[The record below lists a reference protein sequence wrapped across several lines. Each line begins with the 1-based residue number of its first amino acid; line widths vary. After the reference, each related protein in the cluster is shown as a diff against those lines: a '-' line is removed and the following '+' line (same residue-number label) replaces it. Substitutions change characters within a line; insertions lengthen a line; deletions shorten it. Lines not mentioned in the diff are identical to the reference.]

1 MTTVTLPT
9 AAGGTH
15 PSAIST
21 HNYGVTGRR
30 VLRSEWTKFWSVRS
44 PSWTLLVAVALTV
57 GLGAVFSAVR
67 ASQHASMS
75 AHELAT
81 FNATATS
88 LSGMAIAELAIGVL
102 GVLVVTG
109 EYATGMIR
117 SSLTVVPKRLSVLW
131 SKIGIASAVSLGV
144 MLVASFGAFFLG
156 QALLSAHG
164 LNTTLGAPGVLR
176 SVVGA
181 GLSVSVIAVLG
192 LGLGALLRNTAAAIS
207 TFVGVFFVLPPLL
220 ALLPGSLSTDIT
232 PYVPSNAAAAL
243 FGGDTGFT
251 LLSPWA
257 GFAVLCGYAALAV
270 GAAAW
275 RLRTTDA

>member
-1 MTTVTLPT
+1 MTTMTLS
-9 AAGGTH
+9 AAH
-15 PSAIST
+15 DSNARAIDAQ
-21 HNYGVTGRR
+21 HYGVTGRR

-67 ASQHASMS
+67 SSQHASMS

-102 GVLVVTG
+102 GILVVTG

-117 SSLTVVPKRLSVLW
+117 SSLTVVPKRLTVLW
-131 SKIGIASAVSLGV
+131 SKIGISAAVSLGV

-156 QALLSAHG
+156 QTLLSAHG
-164 LNTTLGAPGVLR
+164 LNTSLGAPGVLR
-176 SVVGA
+176 SVIGA
-181 GLSVSVIAVLG
+181 ALSVSVIAVLG
-192 LGLGALLRNTAAAIS
+192 LGLGALFRNTAAAIS

-257 GFAVLCGYAALAV
+257 GFSVLCGYAALAV
-270 GAAAW
+270 AAAAW